1 MLNVASTESPKARF
15 WDIGCGETVPLQTYT
30 LPVPR
35 SWELSGG
42 VGRGSP
48 CHGLGNLE

>member
-42 VGRGSP
+42 GGERESLP
-48 CHGLGNLE
+48 WPWKP